1 MIVHVRH
8 SKDSSRSWLVSRPAV
23 AAPGTLLLA
32 LALFGTPALPS
43 GSGTSSR
50 ETEVA
55 GLEVEVGPTVE
66 ITSSHR
72 FCWFPTIH
80 RFSTGEIMVTTR
92 MSPDEGNPEGDFSA
106 YCISKDAG
114 VTWSQRYMMGSGANM
129 DAAWSAEPEE
139 DGTIWQLYG
148 FIEPDPASQSQ
159 DFRLTLTKW
168 SRGGLEFQQ
177 WRDVPLHFREPIL
190 MSPTDT
196 YDRRESDGHLRQF
209 PAASPWGTMV
219 HGSNVDLLAVVEC
232 NTAEHPKYGR
242 DVLIYSRDKG
252 RTWQQRSVVA
262 AFEPEDKP
270 WPWAGPEGPNEAALV
285 RLADRRLLT
294 VFRTGGGGVTGRAFG
309 NLGET
314 WSSDDGE
321 SWTPPIACP
330 FRGVAPRIRRLSGG
344 MLALT
349 TGRPDP
355 VAVRFSIDGKGEEW
369 TRPVTIEKDQNGAW
383 CTHYSDFVELE
394 PGKLLVVYDAYP
406 QNWPGD
412 PSASIKSK
420 SIIYGTFVNVHK
432 K

>member
-1 MIVHVRH
+1 MIFHVRDF
-8 SKDSSRSWLVSRPAV
+8 KDSSRSWLASRPAV
-23 AAPGTLLLA
+23 VPPVALLLSPALLGA
-32 LALFGTPALPS
+32 LALLS
-43 GSGTSSR
+43 GLGTSSR
-50 ETEVA
+50 ETEMA
-55 GLEVEVGPTVE
+55 GLEVEVGKTVE

-80 RFSTGEIMVTTR
+80 RFSTGEIMVTLR

-114 VTWSQRYMMGSGANM
+114 VTWSQRYTMGSGANM
-129 DAAWSAEPEE
+129 DAAWSTEPEE

-148 FIEPDPASQSQ
+148 FIEPDPASQTQ

-177 WRDVPLHFREPIL
+177 WRDVSLHFREPIL

-196 YDRRESDGHLRQF
+196 YDQRESDGHLGQY
-209 PAASPWGTMV
+209 PAASPWGTIV
-219 HGSNVDLLAVVEC
+219 HGSNGDLLAVVEC

-242 DVLIYSRDKG
+242 DVLIYSRDQG

-294 VFRTGGGGVTGRAFG
+294 VFRTGGGGSTGREFG

-321 SWTPPIACP
+321 SWTPPIAAP
-330 FRGVAPRIRRLSGG
+330 FKGVAPRVRRLNGG

-355 VAVRFSIDGKGEEW
+355 VAVRFSVDGKGEKW
-369 TRPVTIEKDQNGAW
+369 SRAVTIAKDQNGGW

-394 PGKLLVVYDAYP
+394 PGKLLVVYDNYP
-406 QNWPGD
+406 RNWPGD

-420 SIIYGTFVNVHK
+420 SVIYGTFVKLHK
-432 K
+432 R

>member
-1 MIVHVRH
+1 MIVHVRD
-8 SKDSSRSWLVSRPAV
+8 SKDSSRSSLASRPALV
-23 AAPGTLLLA
+23 APVALLLA
-32 LALFGTPALPS
+32 LALLGALALLS
-43 GSGTSSR
+43 GSRTSSR

-55 GLEVEVGPTVE
+55 GIEVEVGQTVE

-80 RFSTGEIMVTTR
+80 RFSTGEIMVTMR
-92 MSPDEGNPEGDFSA
+92 MSPDENNPEGDFSA

-114 VTWSQRYMMGSGANM
+114 VTWSQRYSMGSGANM
-129 DAAWSAEPEE
+129 DAARSAEPEE
-139 DGTIWQLYG
+139 DGKICQLYS
-148 FIEPDPASQSQ
+148 FIEPDPPSQSQ

-177 WRDVPLHFREPIL
+177 WRDVSLHFREPIL
-190 MSPTDT
+190 MSTTDT
-196 YDRRESDGHLRQF
+196 FDRHVPDGHLKES
-209 PAASPWGTMV
+209 PSASPWGTIV
-219 HGSNVDLLAVVEC
+219 HGSNGDLLAVVEC

-242 DVLIYSRDKG
+242 DVLIYSRDQGK
-252 RTWQQRSVVA
+252 TWQQRSVVA
-262 AFEPEDKP
+262 AFEPEDKL

-294 VFRTGGGGVTGRAFG
+294 VFRTGGGGPTGRVFG

-321 SWTPPIACP
+321 SWTPPIPCP
-330 FRGVAPRIRRLSGG
+330 FRGVAPRIRRLNGG
-344 MLALT
+344 LLALT

-355 VAVRFSIDGKGEEW
+355 VAVRFSLDGTGKEW
-369 TRPVTIEKDQNGAW
+369 TPAVTIADHKNGRW

-394 PGKLLVVYDAYP
+394 PGKLLVVYDEYP

-420 SIIYGTFVNVHK
+420 SVVYATIVNVHK

>member
-1 MIVHVRH
+1 MIVHVKGF
-8 SKDSSRSWLVSRPAV
+8 KDSSQSWLASRPAV
-23 AAPGTLLLA
+23 IAPVALILA
-32 LALFGTPALPS
+32 LALIS
-43 GSGTSSR
+43 GLGISSR
-50 ETEVA
+50 KTEVA
-55 GLEVEVGPTVE
+55 GIEVELGPTVE

-80 RFSTGEIMVTTR
+80 RFSTGEIMVTMR

-114 VTWSQRYMMGSGANM
+114 VTWSQRYTMGSGANM

-139 DGTIWQLYG
+139 DGKIWQLYS

-168 SRGGLEFQQ
+168 ARGGLEFQQ

-190 MSPTDT
+190 MSPTET
-196 YDRRESDGHLRQF
+196 SDRHEPDGHLRQY
-209 PAASPWGTMV
+209 PAASPWGTIV
-219 HGSNVDLLAVVEC
+219 HGSNGDLLAVVEC
-232 NTAEHPKYGR
+232 NTATQPKYGR
-242 DVLIYSRDKG
+242 DVLIYSRDEGK
-252 RTWQQRSVVA
+252 TWQQRSVVA
-262 AFEPEDKP
+262 AFEPADKP
-270 WPWAGPEGPNEAALV
+270 WPWAGPEGPNEPALV
-285 RLADRRLLT
+285 RLADGRLLT
-294 VFRTGGGGVTGRAFG
+294 VFRTGGGGPTGRVFG

-321 SWTPPIACP
+321 SWTQPIAAP
-330 FRGVAPRIRRLSGG
+330 FRGVAPRVRRLSGG

-355 VAVRFSIDGKGEEW
+355 IAVRFSVDGKGEEW
-369 TRPVTIEKDQNGAW
+369 TRAVTIPKGQNGAW

-420 SIIYGTFVNVHK
+420 SVIYGTIVTVHK